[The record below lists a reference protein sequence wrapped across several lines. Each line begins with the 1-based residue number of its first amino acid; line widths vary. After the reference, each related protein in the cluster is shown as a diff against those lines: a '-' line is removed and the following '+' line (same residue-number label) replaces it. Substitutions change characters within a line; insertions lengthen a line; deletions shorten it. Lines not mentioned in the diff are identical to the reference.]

1 MRRPAMEATF
11 VAGGPSAPRTVI
23 VLGQGEAIR
32 VIIPE
37 RLRPTEAMRDQLRKD
52 ALESRRAQVFGN
64 LPDMP
69 ELLDDDFV
77 LRERSRAAES
87 IMGSVVEKA
96 FAVAFQGDVRHEASV
111 SVRPAF
117 STVDHGFKVDASPS
131 WSYKVV
137 GSRTGMRLDIPLTP
151 RSFRLHAWRELRGT
165 DRNPQR
171 LGAGVS
177 VDPFDQSIRCGM
189 TLEF

>member
-1 MRRPAMEATF
+1 LRRPELEGAF
-11 VAGGPSAPRTVI
+11 VAENLPASRSVI
-23 VLGQGEAIR
+23 VLGANKPIR
-32 VIIPE
+32 VIIPA
-37 RLRPTEAMRDQLRKD
+37 RLRPTEAMNAQLRKD

-69 ELLDDDFV
+69 ELLNDDFV

-87 IMGSVVEKA
+87 IMGSAVEKA
-96 FAVAFQGDVRHEASV
+96 FAVAFQGGVRHEASV

-137 GSRTGMRLDIPLTP
+137 GARTGMRLDLPLTP
-151 RSFRLHAWRELRGT
+151 RPFRLHAWRELRGT

-171 LGAGVS
+171 LGGGVS
-177 VDPFDQSIRCGM
+177 VDLFDQSVRCGL

>member
-1 MRRPAMEATF
+1 MRRPALEGTF
-11 VAGGPSAPRTVI
+11 VATSPPTSRSVI
-23 VLGQGEAIR
+23 VLGQGKAIR

-37 RLRPTEAMRDQLRKD
+37 RLRPTDAMRDELRKD
-52 ALESRRAQVFGN
+52 ALDSRRAQVFGN

-69 ELLDDDFV
+69 ELLNDDFV

-87 IMGSVVEKA
+87 IMGSAVEKA
-96 FAVAFQGDVRHEASV
+96 FAVAFQGRLRHEAVV
-111 SVRPAF
+111 SVRPEF

-137 GSRTGMRLDIPLTP
+137 GPRTGMRLDIPLTP

-171 LGAGVS
+171 LGAGIS
-177 VDPFDQSIRCGM
+177 VDPFDQSVRCGM